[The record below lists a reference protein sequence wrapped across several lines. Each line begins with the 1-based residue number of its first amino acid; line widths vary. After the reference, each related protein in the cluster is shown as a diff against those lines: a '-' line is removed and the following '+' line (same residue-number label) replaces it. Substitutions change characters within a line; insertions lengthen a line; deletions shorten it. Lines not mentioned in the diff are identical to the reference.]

1 MAEVINFDEMENEQK
16 EDLIGKY
23 SGKPYQLLQAL
34 TVQQA
39 VQIVEYEGLV
49 EYSRSGRNP
58 RFRIIDGKGNSYGS
72 GYAHLIGWL
81 FTPPD
86 VLTIHTTTHIFT
98 IEGKGLAEIERAL
111 MDEKIKELREYNP
124 GTHTLPEEPKTI
136 IEKIEVASRFEG
148 TV

>member
-1 MAEVINFDEMENEQK
+1 MENEQSKK

-23 SGKPYQLLQAL
+23 TGKPYQPLQPPAA
-34 TVQQA
+34 QQA
-39 VQIVEYEGLV
+39 AEAVPYEGLV

-58 RFRIIDGKGNSYGS
+58 RFRIIDDKGNSYGS
-72 GYAHLIGWL
+72 GYAHLMGWL

-86 VLTIHTTTHIFT
+86 VLAIHTTTHIFT

-124 GTHTLPEEPKTI
+124 AIHTLPEAPKTI